1 MLGPSPRGR
10 HPTRAIRSSR
20 RGARTARVEAG
31 WVGVKGGGGGPM
43 PELPHGRFPGPA
55 PPAELL
61 RGWGWPGDVFGGSW
75 GGGFSAGRAREGRSY
90 PDRTVSPAHPSPSHA
105 RGLRGVVSS
114 GRFEKARGGR
124 GRGQGPER
132 RACSDW
138 PGAAT
143 RFSSLGPGP
152 RPSWVRCCV
161 SCLAGVGPFRCLGF

>member
-1 MLGPSPRGR
+1 MF
-10 HPTRAIRSSR
+10 SR
-20 RGARTARVEAG
+20 RGAQTARLEAC
-31 WVGVKGGGGGPM
+31 WEGVKGEGGRQMTG
-43 PELPHGRFPGPA
+43 LPHGQFPGPA

-61 RGWGWPGDVFGGSW
+61 RGWGGLEMFLAGV
-75 GGGFSAGRAREGRSY
+75 GGGVRAGRAQEGRSH

-143 RFSSLGPGP
+143 RFSSL
-152 RPSWVRCCV
+152 
-161 SCLAGVGPFRCLGF
+161 

>member
-1 MLGPSPRGR
+1 
-10 HPTRAIRSSR
+10 
-20 RGARTARVEAG
+20 
-31 WVGVKGGGGGPM
+31 M

-61 RGWGWPGDVFGGSW
+61 RGWGRPRDVFGGSW
-75 GGGFSAGRAREGRSY
+75 GGASARGEPGKGGVT
-90 PDRTVSPAHPSPSHA
+90 DRTVSPAHPSPSHA

-138 PGAAT
+138 PGAPT

-152 RPSWVRCCV
+152 RPFWVRCCV
-161 SCLAGVGPFRCLGF
+161 SCSAGVKTVSLLRVLNFQLLKPAILGFLISLGCTRIMTLKKIK